1 MRRVSAFRIFT
12 LVVVALLAIGG
23 TVPRAGMAAE
33 VTVFAAASLK
43 NAMDDVAGAWHEA
56 SGDDAVVAYAGSSQL
71 ARQIEEGAPAD
82 LFISANPDWMDY
94 LEKAG
99 LIDAASRKDLLGN
112 RLVLVAH
119 GRDAP
124 PVEIGPDLD
133 LAGLL
138 GQGRLAM
145 AMVDSVPAGMYG
157 KAALQHLGLWTGL
170 EDRIAQTDN
179 VRAAL
184 TLVALGEAPYGIV
197 YATDAAAAD
206 DVTVVGTFP
215 EASHPPIIY
224 PIALTADGKE
234 PAARELLAFIT
245 SPEARPFFQRQGFT
259 VLD

>member
-1 MRRVSAFRIFT
+1 MRRVWASLF
-12 LVVVALLAIGG
+12 VALAIIALAGS
-23 TVPRAGMAAE
+23 RAAGAAE

-43 NAMDDVAGAWHEA
+43 NAMDDVAGAWREA
-56 SGDDAVVAYAGSSQL
+56 SGNVAVIAYAGSSQL
-71 ARQIEEGAPAD
+71 ARQIEAGAPAD

-119 GRDAP
+119 GRDAA
-124 PVEIGPDLD
+124 PVELGPDLD

-157 KAALQHLGLWTGL
+157 KAALQHLGLWADVA
-170 EDRIAQTDN
+170 DRIAQADN

-184 TLVALGEAPYGIV
+184 TLVALGEAPLGIV

-224 PIALTADGKE
+224 PIALTTDAKE
-234 PAARELLAFIT
+234 PAARELLAFIA
-245 SPEARPFFQRQGFT
+245 SPEARPLFERQGFT

>member
-1 MRRVSAFRIFT
+1 MRRVAASLIMAMAI
-12 LVVVALLAIGG
+12 VACAGPFVG
-23 TVPRAGMAAE
+23 TAGAAE

-43 NAMDDVAGAWHEA
+43 NALDDVARAWHEA
-56 SGDDAVVAYAGSSQL
+56 SGNSAVVAYAGSSQL
-71 ARQIEEGAPAD
+71 ARQIEQGAPAD

-94 LEKAG
+94 LEEAK

-119 GRDAP
+119 GRDAA
-124 PVEIGPDLD
+124 PVAIGPGFD

-138 GQGRLAM
+138 GRGRLAM
-145 AMVDSVPAGMYG
+145 AMVDAVPAGMYG
-157 KAALQHLGLWTGL
+157 KAALESLGVWPSVR
-170 EDRIAQTDN
+170 DHVAQADN

-215 EASHPPIIY
+215 EASHPPIVY
-224 PIALTADGKE
+224 PVALTLAGDTPE
-234 PAARELLAFIT
+234 ARQLLAFIA
-245 SPEARPFFQRQGFT
+245 SPAARPLFERQGFT